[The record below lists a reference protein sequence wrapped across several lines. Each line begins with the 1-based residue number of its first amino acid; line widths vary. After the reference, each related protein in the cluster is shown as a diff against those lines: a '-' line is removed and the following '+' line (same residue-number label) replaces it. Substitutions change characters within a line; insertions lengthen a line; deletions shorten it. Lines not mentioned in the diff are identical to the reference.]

1 MVPEEEEEKMLKKEV
16 VISAEGASAME
27 GIYVYICLCM
37 FIPVYIYR

>member
-1 MVPEEEEEKMLKKEV
+1 VVPEEEEEKMLKKEV

-27 GIYVYICLCM
+27 GTYVYKCLCM